1 MSNHESKDLKTA
13 APSVAKNTK
22 TDIASNNQTTRTT
35 LQGMHNG
42 EHEKI
47 VSRTRGIEVEIGV
60 GPHGRGPNSYGGL
73 VSANPFASLAQ
84 AKYMHANPEVLG
96 KKSLGEWDA
105 ASRGRKIP
113 QHVKK

>member
-1 MSNHESKDLKTA
+1 MSNNHDSKDLKPA
-13 APSVAKNTK
+13 APSVSQNTK

-35 LQGMHNG
+35 LQGMHNE

-73 VSANPFASLAQ
+73 VSKNPFASAAQ
-84 AKYMHANPEVLG
+84 RGYMHANPDVLAKG
-96 KKSLGEWDA
+96 FLDTS
-105 ASRGRKIP
+105 P
-113 QHVKK
+113 P